1 MKIEKLKKPYIC
13 PLLMNN
19 FQLLMDSLTF
29 KVFLLVNDIYVH
41 RFECIICSMVISFIP
56 IVFEKQYPFIYIL
69 LARPR
74 IFSKISSIF
83 EIPCFR
89 LTYFF
94 FIVACLFSLR
104 LSLRRPRLSVRT
116 RFYLRLRSF
125 LCFESRKLPVL
136 WERKC
141 TNYWLWKI
149 ASILI
154 FRERYTII

>member
-1 MKIEKLKKPYIC
+1 
-13 PLLMNN
+13 
-19 FQLLMDSLTF
+19 MDSLTF

-116 RFYLRLRSF
+116 RFYLRLRSLF
-125 LCFESRKLPVL
+125 MFWIP
-136 WERKC
+136 
-141 TNYWLWKI
+141 KI
-149 ASILI
+149 ASFMGKEMHKLLTLKDCKYLDFSRKIHHNLNLW
-154 FRERYTII
+154 